1 MLLDGALTLEQTIRW
16 CLYVCTI
23 VENSIW
29 QRRWKKNK
37 KIQRQ
42 KKTHIKRNM
51 VNICNITTLCEIF
64 TDINGI
70 QGDCHNIA
78 VK

>member
-1 MLLDGALTLEQTIRW
+1 MLLDGTLTLEQTTRW
-16 CLYVCTI
+16 CLYMCI
-23 VENSIW
+23 VENSSW
-29 QRRWKKNK
+29 QRRWKKK
-37 KIQRQ
+37 KKYND
-42 KKTHIKRNM
+42 KKKHIKRNM